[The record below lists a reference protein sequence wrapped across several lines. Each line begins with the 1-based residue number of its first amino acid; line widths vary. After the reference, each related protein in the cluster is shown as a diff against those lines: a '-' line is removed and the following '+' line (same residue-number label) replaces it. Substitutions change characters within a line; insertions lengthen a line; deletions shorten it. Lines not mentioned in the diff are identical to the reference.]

1 MKLQRIYAS
10 KLYLTSSRKDRI
22 HAAMNDSKNGELVQ
36 QLSEYLDEA
45 DKAKLDEI
53 VREKKAGAEASKAEK
68 VAEEALS
75 EVAPSEDIPDERNV
89 FSPSY
94 SGGGSF
100 NPPSGNFDDFASE
113 PSSSED
119 APESEGGEPAPEPPA
134 DEPVQES
141 TAIYGEI
148 KADTG
153 IGDILSNIASE
164 AATIKG
170 TLNGKAETAGVQRIA
185 VDDKELWIYY
195 EDDVN
200 TRDIMVDVIEALNAS
215 AYTYLEFS
223 RLARSNNAIVFDI
236 NLNTK
241 EPIKSIKEV
250 EEENK

>member
-1 MKLQRIYAS
+1 MMRLKRIYAS
-10 KLYLTSSRKDRI
+10 KLYLTNSRKDRI
-22 HAAMNDSKNGELVQ
+22 HAAIGDAKNVELVQ
-36 QLSEYLDEA
+36 QLAEYLDDE
-45 DKAKLDEI
+45 DKEKLDNI
-53 VREKKAGAEASKAEK
+53 VEEKKVEKEAEK
-68 VAEEALS
+68 AQEAPAVEEQGS
-75 EVAPSEDIPDERNV
+75 APDIPEERNV

-100 NPPSGNFDDFASE
+100 NPPSGDFEDFGSE
-113 PSSSED
+113 PGGDIPEE
-119 APESEGGEPAPEPPA
+119 APADTPEPAPSA
-134 DEPVQES
+134 DEPVEEA

-148 KADTG
+148 KADTD
-153 IGDILSNIASE
+153 ICDILSDIASE
-164 AATIKG
+164 ATTIKG

>member
-1 MKLQRIYAS
+1 MMRLQRIYAS

-22 HAAMNDSKNGELVQ
+22 HAAMNDAKNGELVQ
-36 QLSEYLDEA
+36 QLAEYLDEP
-45 DKAKLDEI
+45 DKKRLDKILE
-53 VREKKAGAEASKAEK
+53 EKKAAAEAKEAEK
-68 VAEEALS
+68 LTEAPS
-75 EVAPSEDIPDERNV
+75 EVAPGEDIPDERNV

-100 NPPSGNFDDFASE
+100 NPPSGSFDDFGSE
-113 PSSSED
+113 PSEEG
-119 APESEGGEPAPEPPA
+119 APEGEAPASESPEPAA
-134 DEPVQES
+134 DEPVEA

-148 KADTG
+148 KADTD

-250 EEENK
+250 EEEAK